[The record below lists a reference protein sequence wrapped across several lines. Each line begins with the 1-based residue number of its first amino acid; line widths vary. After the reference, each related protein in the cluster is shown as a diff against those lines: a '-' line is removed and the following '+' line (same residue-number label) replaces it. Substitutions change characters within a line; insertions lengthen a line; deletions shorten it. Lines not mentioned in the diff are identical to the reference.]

1 MKRKNQMVKKMIH
14 IEIRKKIV
22 EARKKGLKIIEISR
36 AYGYSESAINRLL
49 RLERETGD
57 ITPKTHLRGRKG
69 TLGETGYREMRALI
83 LSKPD
88 ITLEEIKEEMKL
100 EIGITAISAIV
111 RNKLGFRFKK
121 RQYMLPSETEQM

>member
-1 MKRKNQMVKKMIH
+1 MIH
-14 IEIRKKIV
+14 MEVRKKIIT
-22 EARKKGLKIIEISR
+22 ARKNGLKIAEISR
-36 AYGYSESAINRLL
+36 AYNVSETAVLRLL
-49 RLERETGD
+49 KRERETGD
-57 ITPKTHLRGRKG
+57 ITPKTYLRGRKP
-69 TLGETGYREMRALI
+69 TLDATGKETMRALI

-121 RQYMLPSETEQM
+121 RRYTHQSESELT